1 MSGESLCLEK
11 GYVAEMS
18 RDPSDSRVIRFALG
32 DLAEQAEAFW
42 QRFPAACADAAG
54 EQFAVADGASPDGG
68 GGRLRLPFAGPRAQ
82 AGERIGDYVERLPED
97 GAGRDEVQLVLLLRA
112 GAMAF
117 GCWRGD
123 ALLQHKAVRKYVVR
137 GSGKAQSTHLKTR
150 GKSRYG
156 SRLRL
161 QNWRSLLAET
171 NERVADCLAQF
182 GPADRIFYATPV
194 RVFSDLFEADP
205 KPPFSRDANELQ
217 KVPIHV
223 HRPDHEELLRV
234 RAWLMRGS
242 VELPG

>member
-54 EQFAVADGASPDGG
+54 EQFTNPEGACSEGA
-68 GGRLRLPFAGPRAQ
+68 GRLRLPFVGPRAV

-97 GAGRDEVQLVLLLRA
+97 GGASEEAQLVLLLRA

-117 GCWRGD
+117 GCWRGGE
-123 ALLQHKAVRKYVVR
+123 LVQHKAVRKYVVR

-171 NERVADCLAQF
+171 NERVADCQEQF
-182 GPADRIFYATPV
+182 GPFARIFYATPV

-242 VELPG
+242 VELPD